1 MNEAAMLRELH
12 KIAEELRLMRKE
24 LQRIAPIRKEIPDL
38 ETYFEQMEDDKK

>member
-1 MNEAAMLRELH
+1 MNEAAILRELH

-38 ETYFEQMEDDKK
+38 ETYFEQLEDDKK

>member
-1 MNEAAMLRELH
+1 MNEAAILRELH

-38 ETYFEQMEDDKK
+38 ETYFENLEDDKK